1 MMARQIVGIDI
12 SKATFDAA
20 WRIGDASG
28 WHQFHGQQEPDAY
41 TSLLEAAPPGAV
53 FVMEAT
59 GVYALRLAHW
69 LYAHGQKVMVVNPLV
84 IKRFTQMHLIRAK
97 TDRVDAQQIAR
108 YGGQTQG
115 PLWRPREAIFTEL
128 NQLDSW
134 LDDLLRQ
141 RTRVANQGEALRHCP
156 DASPLA
162 LQQQQAL
169 IDYLSQ
175 QIATVEMAM
184 QALVE
189 SCAGELY
196 QRLLSIPGV
205 GPKTAIRLIGVTEG
219 FTRFTTVK
227 QLVSYVGLSPH
238 PYESGTSI
246 KGKGHLAKYG
256 MGRMRQLLY
265 LCSWT
270 ARRSN
275 PGCAVLYKRLKAQGK
290 PERVIKCAVAHKL
303 VRQAY
308 AIATRGGMFDP
319 EKA

>member
-20 WRIGDASG
+20 WRSGDANH
-28 WHQFHGQQEPDAY
+28 WHQFHGQQQPDAY
-41 TSLLEAAPPGAV
+41 AALLESAPTGAI
-53 FVMEAT
+53 FIMEAT

-69 LYAHGQKVMVVNPLV
+69 LYAHGQQVMVVNPLV
-84 IKRFTQMHLIRAK
+84 IKRFTQMRLIRAK
-97 TDRVDAQQIAR
+97 TDRCDARQIAC
-108 YGGQTQG
+108 YGEQAQG
-115 PLWRPREAIFTEL
+115 PLWRPREVFFAEL

-134 LDDLLRQ
+134 LDDLSRQ
-141 RTRVANQGEALRHCP
+141 RTRVVNQREALSHCP
-156 DASPLA
+156 DANALA
-162 LQQQQAL
+162 LQQQQEL

-175 QIATVEMAM
+175 QIAVVEKAM

-189 SCAGELY
+189 ACAGELY
-196 QRLLSIPGV
+196 RRLVSIPGI
-205 GPKTAIRLIGVTEG
+205 GRKTAIRLIAVTEG
-219 FTRFTTVK
+219 FTRFSTVK
-227 QLVSYVGLSPH
+227 QLVCYLGLSPH

-270 ARRSN
+270 AKRCN
-275 PGCAVLYKRLKAQGK
+275 PGCVALYKRLQAQGK
-290 PERVIKCAVAHKL
+290 SERVIKCAIAHKL

-308 AIATRGGMFDP
+308 VIATQNGVFDP

>member
-20 WRIGDASG
+20 WRSQDAHG
-28 WHQFHGQQEPDAY
+28 WQYFHGQQEPDAY
-41 TSLLEAAPPGAV
+41 QALLEASPSGAV

-59 GVYALRLAHW
+59 GIYALRLAHW
-69 LYAHGQKVMVVNPLV
+69 LYAHGKKVMVVNPLV
-84 IKRFTQMHLIRAK
+84 IKRFTQMRLIRAK

-108 YGGQTQG
+108 YGEQAQG
-115 PLWRPREAIFTEL
+115 PFWRPREVMFTEL

-141 RTRVANQGEALRHCP
+141 RTRVVNQHEALGHCP
-156 DASPLA
+156 DASAFA
-162 LQQQQAL
+162 LEQQQAL

-175 QIATVEMAM
+175 QIMAVEKAM

-189 SCAGELY
+189 ACAGELY
-196 QRLLSIPGV
+196 RRLLSIPGV
-205 GPKTAIRLIGVTEG
+205 GPKTAIRLIAVTEG

-270 ARRSN
+270 AKRCN
-275 PGCAVLYKRLKAQGK
+275 PGCVVLYKRLKVQGK

-308 AIATRGGMFDP
+308 AIATQGGMFEP

>member
-20 WRIGDASG
+20 WRTGDASS
-28 WHQFHGQQEPDAY
+28 WRQFHGQQQPDVYAA
-41 TSLLEAAPPGAV
+41 LLQAAPPGAV

-59 GVYALRLAHW
+59 GIYALRLAHW

-84 IKRFTQMHLIRAK
+84 IKRFTQMRLIRAK

-108 YGGQTQG
+108 YGEQANG
-115 PLWRPREAIFTEL
+115 PLWRPREVLFTEL

-141 RTRVANQGEALRHCP
+141 RTRVANQHEALGHCP
-156 DASPLA
+156 DASSLA

-184 QALVE
+184 QTLVE

-196 QRLLSIPGV
+196 QGLLSIPGV

-275 PGCAVLYKRLKAQGK
+275 PACAALYNRLKAQGK

-308 AIATRGGMFDP
+308 AIAMRGGIFDP

>member
-20 WRIGDASG
+20 WRSQDAHG
-28 WHQFHGQQEPDAY
+28 WQYFHGQQEPDAY
-41 TSLLEAAPPGAV
+41 QALLEASPSGAV

-59 GVYALRLAHW
+59 GIYALRLAQW
-69 LYAHGQKVMVVNPLV
+69 LYALGQKVMVINPLV
-84 IKRFTQMHLIRAK
+84 IKRFTQMRLIRAK
-97 TDRVDAQQIAR
+97 TDRIDAQQIAR
-108 YGGQTQG
+108 YGEQANG
-115 PLWRPREAIFTEL
+115 PLWRPREVLFTEL

-141 RTRVANQGEALRHCP
+141 RTRVVNQHEALGHCP
-156 DASPLA
+156 DASAFA
-162 LQQQQAL
+162 LEQQQAL

-175 QIATVEMAM
+175 QIMAVEKAM

-196 QRLLSIPGV
+196 KGLLSIPGV

-270 ARRSN
+270 ARRCN
-275 PGCAVLYKRLKAQGK
+275 PGCAALYNRLKVQGK

-303 VRQAY
+303 IRQAY
-308 AIATRGGMFDP
+308 AIATQGGMFDP

>member
-1 MMARQIVGIDI
+1 
-12 SKATFDAA
+12 
-20 WRIGDASG
+20 
-28 WHQFHGQQEPDAY
+28 
-41 TSLLEAAPPGAV
+41 
-53 FVMEAT
+53 
-59 GVYALRLAHW
+59 
-69 LYAHGQKVMVVNPLV
+69 
-84 IKRFTQMHLIRAK
+84 
-97 TDRVDAQQIAR
+97 
-108 YGGQTQG
+108 
-115 PLWRPREAIFTEL
+115 
-128 NQLDSW
+128 
-134 LDDLLRQ
+134 
-141 RTRVANQGEALRHCP
+141 
-156 DASPLA
+156 
-162 LQQQQAL
+162 
-169 IDYLSQ
+169 
-175 QIATVEMAM
+175 
-184 QALVE
+184 
-189 SCAGELY
+189 
-196 QRLLSIPGV
+196 LSIPGV